1 VLEIRLIE
9 ALERGGETDGVI
21 GIPARD
27 NLELLPSDV
36 YWAGLKA
43 RGIR

>member
-1 VLEIRLIE
+1 VPEIRLIE

-27 NLELLPSDV
+27 NLELLPGDV
-36 YWAGLKA
+36 RWAGSKA
-43 RGIR
+43 LGIR